1 MRSVG
6 WGDLWVAEWRSRVG
20 ARERGLC
27 FWGLK
32 VSVILEEPA
41 LRRAC
46 VVERMQDM
54 SDPVRVIEC
63 AS

>member
-1 MRSVG
+1 MLCG
-6 WGDLWVAEWRSRVG
+6 LGYLWVAEWRSRVG

-32 VSVILEEPA
+32 VNAILEKPA
-41 LRRAC
+41 LQRAC
-46 VVERMQDM
+46 VVGRMQDM
-54 SDPVRVIEC
+54 SDRVRVIEC